1 MRRQLL
7 KLGALLAV
15 TGAAVMLLTA
25 HPAARAKARPAV
37 APEARQAAPDPDP
50 DVTTLY
56 RGVIGDDR
64 VQMALAAKPDEIEGF
79 SGHYFI
85 FGGGRNITVAGEIEG
100 ENFYMEESEDGHVVS
115 GAWDGKLT
123 VEEGRAV
130 IVGLW
135 RNVDE
140 TSTRPFKLE
149 RVLRT
154 RTLYRRST

>member
-1 MRRQLL
+1 MLR
-7 KLGALLAV
+7 LGALAV
-15 TGAAVMLLTA
+15 MSGAPVMLLGA
-25 HPAARAKARPAV
+25 HRQARARVRPAAPPDAH
-37 APEARQAAPDPDP
+37 QAAPDPDP

-56 RGVIGDDR
+56 RGIVGDDR
-64 VQMALAAKPDEIEGF
+64 VQMALSAKPDEIESF

-100 ENFYMEESEDGHVVS
+100 ENFYMEESEDGTVVS

-123 VEEGRAV
+123 VEDGRAV
-130 IVGLW
+130 IVGVW

-154 RTLYRRST
+154 RTLYRRTT